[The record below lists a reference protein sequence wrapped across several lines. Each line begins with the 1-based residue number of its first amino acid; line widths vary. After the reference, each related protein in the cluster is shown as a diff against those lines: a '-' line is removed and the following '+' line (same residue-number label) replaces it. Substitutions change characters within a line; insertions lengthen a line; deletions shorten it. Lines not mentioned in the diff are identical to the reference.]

1 MINPKMYEL
10 GSRRS
15 VIREIFEYGKLRKQ
29 EVGED
34 KVYDF
39 SIGNPSVEAP
49 AAVAERVKELLE
61 VNPSTLVH
69 GYTSAQGDPKARQAI
84 ADDLNNRFG
93 TSFTGSNVYLT
104 CGAAA
109 SLTISL
115 RSVIDSENQ
124 NVMVF
129 APFFTEYRVFIE
141 SMGASIQV
149 VPASFPKLD
158 LNLDAFENMIND
170 KTVAVILNSPNNPT
184 GVVYSEEQIMRL
196 AEILNRKSA
205 EFGHPIYI
213 ISDEPYR
220 EITYGCVPP
229 FITKYYAN
237 SLICYSYSKGLS
249 LPGERIG
256 YILVPDVM
264 PEWQN
269 MYAAVCGAGRSLGFI
284 CAPTMFQHVITKCAP
299 LTSDLSKYAA
309 NRDLIY
315 NGLTELG
322 YECVR
327 PDGAF
332 YLFVKCLEDDANAF
346 CMRAR
351 KYALLLVPSD
361 DFGCPGY
368 VRLAYCVAYE
378 TIVNALPKFA
388 MLAKEYGL

>member
-1 MINPKMYEL
+1 MYEL

-15 VIREIFEYGKLRKQ
+15 VIREIFEYGKKRKA
-29 EVGED
+29 EIGED
-34 KVYDF
+34 KVFDF
-39 SIGNPSVEAP
+39 SIGNPSVESP
-49 AAVAERVKELLE
+49 EAVTERIRELLE
-61 VNPSTLVH
+61 VHPSTAVH
-69 GYTSAQGDPKARQAI
+69 GYTSAQGDPNARQAI
-84 ADDLNNRFG
+84 ADDLNRRFN
-93 TSFTGSNVYLT
+93 TSFSGNNVYLT

-115 RSVIDSENQ
+115 RSIIDADDQ

-141 SMGASIQV
+141 SMGAQIKV

-158 LNLDAFENMIND
+158 LNLDAFERMINE

-351 KYALLLVPSD
+351 KYDLLLVPSD

-368 VRLAYCVAYE
+368 VRIAYCVSAD
-378 TIVNALPKFA
+378 TIKNSMPAFKALAESYK
-388 MLAKEYGL
+388 

>member
-220 EITYGCVPP
+220 DIVFEGVDSPYV
-229 FITKYYAN
+229 
-237 SLICYSYSKGLS
+237 SK
-249 LPGERIG
+249 
-256 YILVPDVM
+256 
-264 PEWQN
+264 
-269 MYAAVCGAGRSLGFI
+269 
-284 CAPTMFQHVITKCAP
+284 
-299 LTSDLSKYAA
+299 
-309 NRDLIY
+309 
-315 NGLTELG
+315 
-322 YECVR
+322 
-327 PDGAF
+327 
-332 YLFVKCLEDDANAF
+332 
-346 CMRAR
+346 
-351 KYALLLVPSD
+351 
-361 DFGCPGY
+361 
-368 VRLAYCVAYE
+368 
-378 TIVNALPKFA
+378 
-388 MLAKEYGL
+388 

>member
-351 KYALLLVPSD
+351 KYDLLLVPSD

-368 VRLAYCVAYE
+368 VRIAYCVSAD
-378 TIVNALPKFA
+378 TIKNSMPAFKALAESYK
-388 MLAKEYGL
+388 

>member
-39 SIGNPSVEAP
+39 SIGNPIVEAP

-351 KYALLLVPSD
+351 KYDLLLVPSD

-368 VRLAYCVAYE
+368 VRIAYCVSAD
-378 TIVNALPKFA
+378 TIKNSMPAFKALAESYK
-388 MLAKEYGL
+388 

>member
-49 AAVAERVKELLE
+49 AAIAERVKELLE

-351 KYALLLVPSD
+351 KYDLLLVPSD

-368 VRLAYCVAYE
+368 VRIAYCVSAD
-378 TIVNALPKFA
+378 TIKNSMPAFKALAESYK
-388 MLAKEYGL
+388 

>member
-1 MINPKMYEL
+1 MINSKMYEL

-15 VIREIFEYGKLRKQ
+15 VIREIFEYGKKRKA
-29 EVGED
+29 EIGED
-34 KVYDF
+34 KVFDF
-39 SIGNPSVEAP
+39 SIGNPSVESP
-49 AAVAERVKELLE
+49 EAVADRIKELLE
-61 VNPSTLVH
+61 VRPSTAVH

-84 ADDLNNRFG
+84 ADDLNRRFN

-115 RSVIDSENQ
+115 RSIIDRDDQ

-141 SMGASIQV
+141 SMGAQISV

-158 LNLDAFENMIND
+158 LNLEAFRKMINE

-184 GVVYSEEQIMRL
+184 GVVYSEEQIKEL
-196 AEILNRKSA
+196 SAILKEKSR
-205 EFGHPIYI
+205 EYNHPIYI

-220 EITYGCVPP
+220 EITYGCKPP
-229 FITKYYAN
+229 FITHYYKN
-237 SLICYSYSKGLS
+237 SIICYSYSKGLS

-264 PEWQN
+264 PDWQKL
-269 MYAAVCGAGRSLGFI
+269 YAAVCGAGRSLGFI

-309 NRDLIY
+309 NRELIY
-315 NGLTELG
+315 NGLSELG

-332 YLFVKCLEDDANAF
+332 YLFVKCLEEDANKF

-351 KYALLLVPSD
+351 EYDLLLVPSD

-368 VRLAYCVAYE
+368 VRIAYCVSAD
-378 TIVNALPKFA
+378 TIRNSMPAFKALA
-388 MLAKEYGL
+388 ESYR

>member
-196 AEILNRKSA
+196 AEILNRKST

-351 KYALLLVPSD
+351 KYDLLLVPSD

-368 VRLAYCVAYE
+368 VRIAYCVSAD
-378 TIVNALPKFA
+378 TIKNSMPAFKALAESYK
-388 MLAKEYGL
+388 

>member
-29 EVGED
+29 DVGED

-158 LNLDAFENMIND
+158 LNLNAFENMIND

-351 KYALLLVPSD
+351 KYDLLLVPSD

-368 VRLAYCVAYE
+368 VRIAYCVSAD
-378 TIVNALPKFA
+378 TIKNSMPAFKALAESYK
-388 MLAKEYGL
+388 

>member
-34 KVYDF
+34 NVYDF

-49 AAVAERVKELLE
+49 VAVAERVKELLE

-93 TSFTGSNVYLT
+93 TSFTGNNVYLT

-115 RSVIDSENQ
+115 RSVIDSDDQ

-184 GVVYSEEQIMRL
+184 GVVYSEDQIIKL
-196 AEILNRKSA
+196 AEILTRKSA
-205 EFGHPIYI
+205 EYGHPVYL

-315 NGLTELG
+315 NGLSELG

-351 KYALLLVPSD
+351 KYDLLLVPSD

-368 VRLAYCVAYE
+368 VRIAYCVSAD
-378 TIVNALPKFA
+378 TIKNSMPAFKALA
-388 MLAKEYGL
+388 ESYR

>member
-124 NVMVF
+124 TVMVF

-351 KYALLLVPSD
+351 KYDLLLVPSD

-368 VRLAYCVAYE
+368 VRIAYCVSAD
-378 TIVNALPKFA
+378 TIKNSMPAFKALAESYK
-388 MLAKEYGL
+388 

>member
-93 TSFTGSNVYLT
+93 TSFTGNNVYLT

-351 KYALLLVPSD
+351 KYDLLLVPSD

-368 VRLAYCVAYE
+368 VRIAYCVSAD
-378 TIVNALPKFA
+378 TIKNSMPAFKALAESYK
-388 MLAKEYGL
+388 